1 MLVRRVVTPPGES
14 ALQTRTENSANQWLK
29 QIVFLLWILALALI
43 LAFCYFAS
51 SVCITVLLACF
62 LAILVDPLIMFFERL
77 HVSRTFS
84 AAVVMA
90 VGMLLTAAL
99 SYYSYRQIS
108 DVVDDM
114 PVYAQR
120 IDHAVAPIAKKIKR
134 VQDTA
139 GKIGSELPTKK
150 VPEVKISSTYPD
162 WTGYVVRGVGPV
174 SGAIIIIGVVP
185 FLMFFLLVQKR
196 RIKEKF
202 AIVMGENLDVSQIA
216 TNVTEMIR
224 GFVLGNLIV
233 GLLMAAV
240 TAAVLF
246 TLKIDNAIMLGLL
259 SGLLNVLPFIGAI
272 LGTLIPGGAVLI
284 QDRPLG
290 TLVIIMLT
298 VVALHTVCL
307 NFLVPKIIGRRVS
320 ISPVAATIGIMFWGW
335 LWGLIGVLLA
345 IPLTALVR
353 IVADAHPSLSKLA
366 DVLAER
372 PAKVPPWSRAERSVS
387 VAPEPVAASEP
398 SPSGPRA
405 QARGKAQECPE

>member
-1 MLVRRVVTPPGES
+1 M
-14 ALQTRTENSANQWLK
+14 QTRTETSANQWLK
-29 QIVFLLWILALALI
+29 QIVLLLWILALALI

-62 LAILVDPLIMFFERL
+62 LAILVDPFIMFFERL
-77 HVSRTFS
+77 HISRTVS

-108 DVVDDM
+108 DVADDM
-114 PVYAQR
+114 PVYVER
-120 IDHAVAPIAKKIKR
+120 IDHAIAPIAKKIKR
-134 VQDTA
+134 VQDSA
-139 GKIGSELPTKK
+139 GKIGTELPTKK

-174 SGAIIIIGVVP
+174 SGAIIIVGVVP

-196 RIKEKF
+196 RIKQSF
-202 AIVMGENLDVSQIA
+202 AIVMGDNLDVSQVA
-216 TNVTEMIR
+216 TNITEMIR

-246 TLKIDNAIMLGLL
+246 ALKIDNAVILGLL
-259 SGLLNVLPFIGAI
+259 SGMLNVLPFIGAI
-272 LGTLIPGGAVLI
+272 LGALIPAGAVLI

-290 TLVIIMLT
+290 TLLIVVLT

-307 NFLVPKIIGRRVS
+307 NFLVPKIIGKRVS

-372 PAKVPPWSRAERSVS
+372 PEKVPPWSRSESNAPA
-387 VAPEPVAASEP
+387 APEGAAETEP
-398 SPSGPRA
+398 SPGQP
-405 QARGKAQECPE
+405 KAHELLGGFKDAPHKST